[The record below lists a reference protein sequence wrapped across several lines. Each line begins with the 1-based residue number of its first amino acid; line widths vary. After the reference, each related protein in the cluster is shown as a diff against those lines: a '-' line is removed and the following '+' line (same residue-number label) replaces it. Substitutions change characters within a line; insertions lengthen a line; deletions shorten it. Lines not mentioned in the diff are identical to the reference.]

1 MAPPTGAPSLGR
13 SLKLDQGDLVF
24 DAANGDLTMVEQQ
37 DALEQALVLAIQ
49 TQVGSDRI
57 NVGFGFDRLSVG
69 AYAYGIDTRKA
80 YVKMQLVKTV
90 SAEPRVR
97 DVREVFFQDDPRFFE
112 LQPALAAAQDQI
124 AAAARASREY
134 TVYVTVET
142 IAEDPLT
149 VSAADVL
156 PT

>member
-1 MAPPTGAPSLGR
+1 MTSPTGAPSLGR

-24 DAANGDLTMVEQQ
+24 DAADRDLTVVEQR
-37 DALEQALVLAIQ
+37 DALSQALILAIQ
-49 TQVGSDRI
+49 TQVGTDRI
-57 NVGFGFDRLSVG
+57 NVGFGFDRLSIG

-90 SAEPRVR
+90 SAEPRVH

-112 LQPALAAAQDQI
+112 LRPALAGAEDQI
-124 AAAARASREY
+124 VAAARASREY

-142 IAEDPLT
+142 IAGDPLT
-149 VSAADVL
+149 VSATDVL

>member
-1 MAPPTGAPSLGR
+1 MAPSTGAPSLGR
-13 SLKLDQGDLVF
+13 SLTLDQGDLVF
-24 DAANGDLTMVEQQ
+24 DTANRDLTLVEQQ
-37 DALEQALVLAIQ
+37 DALKQALVLAIQ
-49 TQVGSDRI
+49 TQVGSDRV
-57 NVGFGFDRLSVG
+57 NAGFGFDRLSVG
-69 AYAYGIDTRKA
+69 AYAYGIDTRKE

-90 SAEPRVR
+90 SADPRVR

-112 LQPALAAAQDQI
+112 LQPALASAQDQI
-124 AAAARASREY
+124 VAAARSSREY